1 MHDNIRDNDD
11 ELVFQD
17 LTPEQPANAFQKSII
32 RLQQNWPPQWIKR
45 HRLLWRTVIA
55 GILIFCV
62 LFAIIYI
69 STQQNR
75 TIYPSQ
81 SATTTIG
88 QIVPA
93 ANVIYLIVN
102 NVATNT
108 GTLEA
113 LNAHTGTLIWSYAH
127 HNAEGIKLFKNI
139 LYIQTSTNLVA
150 LNATNRTLLWENQTF
165 SDFGTWQTDQNILFT
180 AESNSIITALNAET
194 GRQLWQSYEPFSSWK
209 VEDGIFYAILSQNLG
224 LTVLNAHNG
233 KQLWHDPNIYQ
244 NFQTQVMAVD
254 NGNIY
259 LQNYKNSTLQ
269 AFVGAS
275 GKLLWQ
281 INTHGTD
288 FVPVAS
294 NGFLFLSAVT
304 EALVEV
310 VHSQTGKLLWQRP
323 GTLTGLT
330 VSANQ
335 TAIMSPLK
343 NETDIIRTAD
353 GTSLYRFLHPI
364 DQLLP
369 LGNGLAICIKYTNNT
384 QNASFNVE
392 AVRLSNG
399 VTLWSNQVTTIQYL
413 QNGTVALVSDADNTL
428 LLRRD
433 DTGQILWQYKPIIA
447 GS

>member
-1 MHDNIRDNDD
+1 
-11 ELVFQD
+11 
-17 LTPEQPANAFQKSII
+17 
-32 RLQQNWPPQWIKR
+32 
-45 HRLLWRTVIA
+45 
-55 GILIFCV
+55 
-62 LFAIIYI
+62 
-69 STQQNR
+69 
-75 TIYPSQ
+75 
-81 SATTTIG
+81 
-88 QIVPA
+88 
-93 ANVIYLIVN
+93 
-102 NVATNT
+102 
-108 GTLEA
+108 
-113 LNAHTGTLIWSYAH
+113 
-127 HNAEGIKLFKNI
+127 
-139 LYIQTSTNLVA
+139 
-150 LNATNRTLLWENQTF
+150 
-165 SDFGTWQTDQNILFT
+165 
-180 AESNSIITALNAET
+180 
-194 GRQLWQSYEPFSSWK
+194 
-209 VEDGIFYAILSQNLG
+209 
-224 LTVLNAHNG
+224 
-233 KQLWHDPNIYQ
+233 
-244 NFQTQVMAVD
+244 MAVD
-254 NGNIY
+254 NGNVY

-269 AFVGAS
+269 AFVGVS

-304 EALVEV
+304 EELVEV

-353 GTSLYRFLHPI
+353 GTSLYHFPHPV

-392 AVRLSNG
+392 AVRLSSG

-433 DTGQILWQYKPIIA
+433 DSGQILWQYKPVIS